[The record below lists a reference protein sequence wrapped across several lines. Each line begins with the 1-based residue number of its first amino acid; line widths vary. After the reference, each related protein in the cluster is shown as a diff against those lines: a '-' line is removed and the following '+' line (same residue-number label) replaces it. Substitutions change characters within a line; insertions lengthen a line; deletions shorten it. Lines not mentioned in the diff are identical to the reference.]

1 MELRNARVLITGGAG
16 GIGSEIARALLGQ
29 GAAVLLADLDAAALD
44 RVVAGP
50 LAAHADRIGTVAG
63 NLTEPDGR
71 ARVIAAAAA
80 FRGGI
85 NVLVNNAGVNHFAL
99 FDDQSPGDI
108 DLALAVNVAA
118 PLHLCRL
125 ALPLL
130 KRQPEAAILNMGS
143 VFGEIGYP
151 GYALYSATKF
161 ATRGFSEAL
170 RRELAGT
177 SVRVLY
183 LAPRA
188 TRTPINPE
196 RVTRMNAELG
206 VAMDEPSVVA
216 AAACRVLAEGTAEAV
231 VGWPERLYARLNRA
245 LPRLVDGS
253 IVKQLPVIQRYA
265 VRQPRPATPPA
276 TPVLP
281 TGSERTAT

>member
-1 MELRNARVLITGGAG
+1 MDLRNARVLLTGGAG
-16 GIGSEIARALLGQ
+16 GIGSQIALALLEQ
-29 GAAVLLADLDAAALD
+29 GAAVLLADVDAAALD
-44 RVVAGP
+44 GMVAGP
-50 LAAHADRIGTVAG
+50 LASHRDRVQAITANLTDPADRVRLMESAAG
-63 NLTEPDGR
+63 
-71 ARVIAAAAA
+71 

-85 NVLVNNAGVNHFAL
+85 NVLINNAGVNHFAL
-99 FDDQSPGDI
+99 FDEQAARDI

-118 PLHLCRL
+118 PLHLSRL

-143 VFGEIGYP
+143 VFGAIGYP
-151 GYALYSATKF
+151 GYALYSTTKF

-177 SVRVLY
+177 SVKVLY

-206 VAMDEPSVVA
+206 VAMDEPATVA
-216 AAACRVLAEGTAEAV
+216 AAACRVLTTGTPEAV
-231 VGWPERLYARLNRA
+231 VGWPERFYAWLNRA
-245 LPRLVDGS
+245 FPRLVDGS
-253 IVKQLPVIQRYA
+253 IIKQLPVIRRYA
-265 VRQPRPATPPA
+265 TREVAPATAAPL
-276 TPVLP
+276 TVLP
-281 TGSERTAT
+281 TGSGRTTP